1 MAGPKGTVKLP
12 QGAIIALRHIHMT
25 PQQAEAMGVWDK
37 DIVEVETF
45 GERHG
50 VFGDVLIR
58 GKVLVDGTYFSS
70 AAGFGI
76 CLPLWMMPLRA
87 LTAFSSRRERKVER
101 GREIRG
107 CILAA
112 VFFLAGTFLAWKL
125 ELKIPADLIPS
136 RWSDFEFWARRIEE
150 LRLDMAATGEA
161 RCTAATETMRTV
173 WYGSAVYT
181 VTCMRNTGMP

>member
-1 MAGPKGTVKLP
+1 MDWADTHRRL
-12 QGAIIALRHIHMT
+12 
-25 PQQAEAMGVWDK
+25 MGVWGHPGLDHEGCRK
-37 DIVEVETF
+37 P
-45 GERHG
+45 G
-50 VFGDVLIR
+50 VPVL
-58 GKVLVDGTYFSS
+58 
-70 AAGFGI
+70 
-76 CLPLWMMPLRA
+76 
-87 LTAFSSRRERKVER
+87 R

-161 RCTAATETMRTV
+161 GAVRWLAQLKGRLAVCLICSLAGGAGGIMWRRT
-173 WYGSAVYT
+173 
-181 VTCMRNTGMP
+181 